1 MSRKAQK
8 PQFACIAAGAE
19 AFIMSLRTG
28 LVSASLLGIALGGPA
43 IAQPAMRVMGPSPDY
58 YPGPS
63 FGRDP
68 REGKIQAAQF
78 VASSP
83 AAQALGHGSI
93 AITSAPDDTNR
104 GLEDS
109 VYQAAV
115 VDQLGRAG
123 YTTVASTDGQVAEL
137 SVKHVLVQPPEPP
150 HSPVAGEV
158 GVGGGN
164 RGSGLGVA
172 IALDFSK
179 PLTALIATRVDARIR
194 DHATNQI
201 LWEGHAEVL
210 TREGDRHWTTQ
221 LLATRLAAALFKGF
235 PRAN

>member
-1 MSRKAQK
+1 M
-8 PQFACIAAGAE
+8 
-19 AFIMSLRTG
+19 LVRTA
-28 LVSASLLGIALGGPA
+28 LVSASLLGIALAGA
-43 IAQPAMRVMGPSPDY
+43 ALAQPAMGVMRPTPGY

-78 VASSP
+78 VANSP

-93 AITSAPDDTNR
+93 AVTSTPDGMNF
-104 GLEDS
+104 GSEDAA
-109 VYQAAV
+109 YQAAV
-115 VDQLGRAG
+115 ADQLGRAG
-123 YTTVASTDGQVAEL
+123 YTTVATADGQIAEL
-137 SVKHVLVQPPEPP
+137 SVKHILVQPPEPP

-164 RGSGLGVA
+164 RGSGLGIG

-194 DHATNQI
+194 DHSTNQI

-210 TREGDRHWTTQ
+210 TREGDKHWTTQ

-235 PRAN
+235 PRAS